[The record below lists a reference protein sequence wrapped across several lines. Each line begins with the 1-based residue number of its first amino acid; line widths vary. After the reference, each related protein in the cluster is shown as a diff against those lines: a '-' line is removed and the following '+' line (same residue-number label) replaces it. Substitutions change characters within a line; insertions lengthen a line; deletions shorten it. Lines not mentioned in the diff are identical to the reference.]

1 MALQTRVI
9 ANEAGLLQALRARRR
24 RFAVNS
30 SWFSAAGSWRERM
43 NERQSWVR
51 ADKLQPGDRVQDTN
65 GNIVTIKDVN
75 KGIWPGSILITLRDA
90 NPDFVYVESDTRI
103 FVE

>member
-1 MALQTRVI
+1 MKRVCS
-9 ANEAGLLQALRARRR
+9 NLFERH
-24 RFAVNS
+24 
-30 SWFSAAGSWRERM
+30 AADSPLNLSRIFRCRKLGKSM
-43 NERQSWVR
+43 NKRQSWVR
-51 ADKLQPGDRVQDTN
+51 ADKLQSGDRVQDTK

-75 KGIWPGSILITLRDA
+75 NGIWPGSILITLRDA

>member
-1 MALQTRVI
+1 M
-9 ANEAGLLQALRARRR
+9 
-24 RFAVNS
+24 
-30 SWFSAAGSWRERM
+30 
-43 NERQSWVR
+43 R
-51 ADKLQPGDRVQDTN
+51 ADKLQSGDRVQDTK

-75 KGIWPGSILITLRDA
+75 NGIWPGSILIRLRDA